1 MSLRD
6 LNQMS
11 IETATSEISQKRFR
25 RDYLCEKSLRRLKNI
40 SEKCLFRD
48 VSEIYQIISRKY
60 LCFSKISHE
69 NDFL

>member
-11 IETATSEISQKRFR
+11 IETATPEISQKRFR

-40 SEKCLFRD
+40 SENMSF
-48 VSEIYQIISRKY
+48 VSH
-60 LCFSKISHE
+60 L
-69 NDFL
+69 